1 MGVTIKFTA
10 GILSMAIGLF
20 LFACSSPAAE
30 DVAIEELPT
39 EPLRSG
45 DAAPDFTLPDG
56 DGNLVSLADHLLNNQ
71 LVVLVFYEEF
81 T

>member
-1 MGVTIKFTA
+1 MSRMLELVVGFLVVA
-10 GILSMAIGLF
+10 MGLF
-20 LFACSSPAAE
+20 LFGCATPSAE
-30 DVAIEELPT
+30 DTAIEELPT
-39 EPLRSG
+39 EPLSSG

>member
-1 MGVTIKFTA
+1 MRVYMKFTA

-30 DVAIEELPT
+30 DVAIEDLPAS
-39 EPLRSG
+39 PLGTG
-45 DAAPDFTLPDG
+45 DAAPDFTLPDA
-56 DGNLVSLADHLLNNQ
+56 DGNMVSLADQLLDNR
-71 LVVLVFYEEF
+71 LTVLVFYHSH